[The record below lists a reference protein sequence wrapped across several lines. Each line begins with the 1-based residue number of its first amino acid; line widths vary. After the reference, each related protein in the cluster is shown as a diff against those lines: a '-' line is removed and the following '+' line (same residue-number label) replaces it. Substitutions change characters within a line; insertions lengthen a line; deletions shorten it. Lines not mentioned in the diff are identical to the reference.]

1 MFWPAF
7 LSLTAVGLAGI
18 LAFAATAPQRILD
31 QIPIEGV
38 LRKRLLI
45 AAQPAVLLVV
55 FAAAGSA
62 VADAV
67 SSKSLIVDAVRGE
80 ALAKGWIAPI
90 IVFLAVGLVAGAF
103 LYLVDRWWKPWWGDH
118 EDTDL
123 ITDWKAGSLVAG
135 VTYGGLTE
143 EVLMRWGIMG
153 IVLWGLAAVV
163 GETGDPGP
171 AIATVAILISALLFA
186 AGHLPAALIGE
197 TRTGR
202 FIVRIIALNTIAG
215 LLFGWLFWQW
225 NLETAMAA
233 HAGFHIG
240 AAMLVLVL
248 RRTGGAQR
256 A

>member
-7 LSLTAVGLAGI
+7 LSLTAVGLLGI
-18 LAFAATAPQRILD
+18 LVFAATAPRRILD
-31 QIPIEGV
+31 QIPIAGT

-45 AAQPAVLLVV
+45 AAQPAVLLIVL
-55 FAAAGSA
+55 AAAGSA
-62 VADAV
+62 VAKSV
-67 SSKSLIVDAVRGE
+67 SSESLIVDAVRGE
-80 ALAKGWIAPI
+80 TLAEGWLAPLLI
-90 IVFLAVGLVAGAF
+90 FLAVGIAAGAF

-123 ITDWKAGSLVAG
+123 ITDWQAGSLVSG
-135 VTYGGLTE
+135 ITYGGLTE
-143 EVLMRWGIMG
+143 EVLMRWGMMG

-186 AGHLPAALIGE
+186 AGHLPAALVGE

-202 FIVRIIALNTIAG
+202 FIVRIIALNTLAG

-233 HAGFHIG
+233 HVGFHIG
-240 AAMLVLVL
+240 AAILVMVL
-248 RRTGGAQR
+248 RQTGGAQR